1 MNRMCMCCKLERY
14 SPPEE
19 VLHYLHAPIK
29 AKDVP

>member
-1 MNRMCMCCKLERY
+1 MNRMCCKLERY

-19 VLHYLHAPIK
+19 VLHYLTTPLTK